1 MYLLVLKLT
10 NRKEE
15 ENQKSIPGLQL
26 FQSSDIDLRS
36 RYRFFRKKE
45 KLHCASQREGVA
57 EFWGAE

>member
-15 ENQKSIPGLQL
+15 ENQKAIAGFQL

-36 RYRFFRKKE
+36 RNRFFRNGE
-45 KLHCASQREGVA
+45 KIYCVSQREGVV
-57 EFWGAE
+57 ESWGAE